1 VLSSKNGLL
10 RISAARDQAPSARSS
25 AIADSIDIPQG
36 TTMSQV
42 FRYSDDTL
50 NAPLSSSAADAAPA
64 ATILIVDDHALLRVG
79 IVTSLGLVENVKLRL
94 LEASNLNDAMTIYRE
109 DPNIALVL
117 LDLNMPDCKGL
128 QGLKQ
133 FLETFP
139 QARVAVISGTQDEFV
154 IGQVRALG
162 AVGYV
167 TKGQAPRMM
176 CDTVLGL
183 LANSTGYG
191 AGGMA
196 SNGFPRFPNA
206 SRYDR
211 VAELGP
217 RHLEILELV
226 LSGCSN
232 QEISTATGLSLGTI
246 KNYVSTILLAL
257 DVKSRSHLI
266 SLFR

>member
-1 VLSSKNGLL
+1 
-10 RISAARDQAPSARSS
+10 
-25 AIADSIDIPQG
+25 
-36 TTMSQV
+36 MSQMLPYATASIGASSV
-42 FRYSDDTL
+42 
-50 NAPLSSSAADAAPA
+50 APRSHLADEPA
-64 ATILIVDDHALLRVG
+64 RMMSKLLIVDDHALVRVG
-79 IVTSLGLVENVKLRL
+79 IVTSLEAVENANLQL
-94 LEASNLNDAMTIYRE
+94 FEASTLHDAINLYRSE
-109 DPNIALVL
+109 PDIALVL

-133 FLETFP
+133 FLEAFP

-167 TKGQAPRMM
+167 TKGQAPRAM
-176 CDTVLGL
+176 CDTVMGL
-183 LANSTGYG
+183 LAAAQGS
-191 AGGMA
+191 A
-196 SNGFPRFPNA
+196 NGFPRFPSS

>member
-1 VLSSKNGLL
+1 MT
-10 RISAARDQAPSARSS
+10 QA
-25 AIADSIDIPQG
+25 
-36 TTMSQV
+36 
-42 FRYSDDTL
+42 FRVNEEALEASVK
-50 NAPLSSSAADAAPA
+50 AVAGAS

-79 IVTSLGLVENVKLRL
+79 IVTSLGAMDKVNLRL
-94 LEASNLNDAMTIYRE
+94 LEASNLGDAMQIYR
-109 DPNIALVL
+109 DDANISLVL

-133 FLETFP
+133 FLEAFP
-139 QARVAVISGTQDEFV
+139 QAKVAVISGTQDEFV

-167 TKGQAPRMM
+167 TKGQAPRML
-176 CDTVLGL
+176 CETVLGL
-183 LANSTGYG
+183 LGQATGGHG
-191 AGGMA
+191 AGVAGNA
-196 SNGFPRFPNA
+196 FPRSPNA

>member
-1 VLSSKNGLL
+1 
-10 RISAARDQAPSARSS
+10 
-25 AIADSIDIPQG
+25 
-36 TTMSQV
+36 M
-42 FRYSDDTL
+42 
-50 NAPLSSSAADAAPA
+50 
-64 ATILIVDDHALLRVG
+64 
-79 IVTSLGLVENVKLRL
+79 
-94 LEASNLNDAMTIYRE
+94 
-109 DPNIALVL
+109 
-117 LDLNMPDCKGL
+117 
-128 QGLKQ
+128 
-133 FLETFP
+133 
-139 QARVAVISGTQDEFV
+139 AVISGTQDEFV

-162 AVGYV
+162 AVGYI
-167 TKGQAPRMM
+167 TKGQAPRTM
-176 CDTVLGL
+176 CDTVVGL
-183 LANSTGYG
+183 LASAN
-191 AGGMA
+191 GGPP
-196 SNGFPRFPNA
+196 SGFSRFPSA

>member
-1 VLSSKNGLL
+1 
-10 RISAARDQAPSARSS
+10 
-25 AIADSIDIPQG
+25 
-36 TTMSQV
+36 
-42 FRYSDDTL
+42 
-50 NAPLSSSAADAAPA
+50 
-64 ATILIVDDHALLRVG
+64 
-79 IVTSLGLVENVKLRL
+79 VENAHLQL
-94 LEASNLNDAMTIYRE
+94 LEASTLHDAMEMYRAE
-109 DPNIALVL
+109 PDIALVL

-133 FLETFP
+133 FLEAFP
-139 QARVAVISGTQDEFV
+139 HARVAVISGTQDEFV

-167 TKGQAPRMM
+167 TKGQAPRAMT
-176 CDTVLGL
+176 DTVMGL
-183 LANSTGYG
+183 LAAAQGT
-191 AGGMA
+191 ATTP
-196 SNGFPRFPNA
+196 FPRFPSS

>member
-1 VLSSKNGLL
+1 MSPSSN
-10 RISAARDQAPSARSS
+10 AADDLPDTV
-25 AIADSIDIPQG
+25 ADRLPG
-36 TTMSQV
+36 T
-42 FRYSDDTL
+42 D
-50 NAPLSSSAADAAPA
+50 APLKV
-64 ATILIVDDHALLRVG
+64 LVVDDHALLRVG
-79 IVTSLGLVENVKLRL
+79 IVTSLRAIEHVQLQL
-94 LEASNLNDAMTIYRE
+94 LEAGNLSDAIEIYRNE
-109 DPNIALVL
+109 ADIALVL
-117 LDLNMPDCKGL
+117 LDLNMPDSKGL

-133 FLETFP
+133 FVETFP
-139 QARVAVISGTQDEFV
+139 LAKVAVISGTQDEFV
-154 IGQVRALG
+154 IGHVRALG

-167 TKGQAPRMM
+167 TKGQDARAMS
-176 CDTVLGL
+176 DIVLAL
-183 LANSTGYG
+183 LGRPVPNEL
-191 AGGMA
+191 GGG
-196 SNGFPRFPNA
+196 SNGRFPRFPNS

>member
-1 VLSSKNGLL
+1 
-10 RISAARDQAPSARSS
+10 
-25 AIADSIDIPQG
+25 
-36 TTMSQV
+36 MSQMLPYATASIGASSV
-42 FRYSDDTL
+42 
-50 NAPLSSSAADAAPA
+50 APRSHLADEPA
-64 ATILIVDDHALLRVG
+64 RMMSKLLIVDDHALVRVG
-79 IVTSLGLVENVKLRL
+79 IVTSLEAVENANLQL
-94 LEASNLNDAMTIYRE
+94 FEASTLTDAITLYRSE
-109 DPNIALVL
+109 PDIALVL

-133 FLETFP
+133 FLEAFP

-167 TKGQAPRMM
+167 TKGQAPRAM
-176 CDTVLGL
+176 CDTVMGL
-183 LANSTGYG
+183 LAAAQGS
-191 AGGMA
+191 A
-196 SNGFPRFPNA
+196 SGFPRFPSS

>member
-1 VLSSKNGLL
+1 
-10 RISAARDQAPSARSS
+10 
-25 AIADSIDIPQG
+25 
-36 TTMSQV
+36 MSQMLP
-42 FRYSDDTL
+42 YATASL
-50 NAPLSSSAADAAPA
+50 SAPVAQRNQLADQPA
-64 ATILIVDDHALLRVG
+64 RMMSKLLIVDDHALVRVG
-79 IVTSLGLVENVKLRL
+79 IVTSLGAVANANLQLF
-94 LEASNLNDAMTIYRE
+94 EASTLHDAMELYRSE
-109 DPNIALVL
+109 PDIALVL

-133 FLETFP
+133 FLEAFP

-167 TKGQAPRMM
+167 TKGQAPRAM
-176 CDTVLGL
+176 CDTVMGL
-183 LANSTGYG
+183 LATAQGNANG
-191 AGGMA
+191 
-196 SNGFPRFPNA
+196 GFPRFPSS

>member
-1 VLSSKNGLL
+1 
-10 RISAARDQAPSARSS
+10 
-25 AIADSIDIPQG
+25 
-36 TTMSQV
+36 MSQM
-42 FRYSDDTL
+42 L
-50 NAPLSSSAADAAPA
+50 PDAAASLDASVAQRNQLADEPA
-64 ATILIVDDHALLRVG
+64 RMMSKLLIVDDHALVRVG
-79 IVTSLGLVENVKLRL
+79 IVTSLEAVENANLQL
-94 LEASNLNDAMTIYRE
+94 LEASTLHDAMTLYRSE
-109 DPNIALVL
+109 PGIALVL

-133 FLETFP
+133 FLEAFP
-139 QARVAVISGTQDEFV
+139 HARVAVISGTQDEFV

-162 AVGYV
+162 AVGYI
-167 TKGQAPRMM
+167 TKGQAPRAM
-176 CDTVLGL
+176 CDTVMGL
-183 LANSTGYG
+183 LATAQGNGSG
-191 AGGMA
+191 
-196 SNGFPRFPNA
+196 GFPRFPSS

>member
-1 VLSSKNGLL
+1 
-10 RISAARDQAPSARSS
+10 
-25 AIADSIDIPQG
+25 
-36 TTMSQV
+36 MSQMLPYATASLGATEAQ
-42 FRYSDDTL
+42 RNQL
-50 NAPLSSSAADAAPA
+50 ADQPA
-64 ATILIVDDHALLRVG
+64 RMMSKLLIVDDHALVRVG
-79 IVTSLGLVENVKLRL
+79 IVTSLGAVENANLQL
-94 LEASNLNDAMTIYRE
+94 LEASTLHDAMELYRSE
-109 DPNIALVL
+109 PDVALVL

-133 FLETFP
+133 FLEAFP

-167 TKGQAPRMM
+167 TKGQAPRAM
-176 CDTVLGL
+176 CDTVMGL
-183 LANSTGYG
+183 LATAQGNSNG
-191 AGGMA
+191 
-196 SNGFPRFPNA
+196 GFPRFPSS

>member
-1 VLSSKNGLL
+1 MNQFMPHAASICASTAL
-10 RISAARDQAPSARSS
+10 RNCPA
-25 AIADSIDIPQG
+25 
-36 TTMSQV
+36 
-42 FRYSDDTL
+42 DDTAL
-50 NAPLSSSAADAAPA
+50 TMTKL
-64 ATILIVDDHALLRVG
+64 LIVDDHALVRVG
-79 IVTSLGLVENVKLRL
+79 IVASLAALDNARLQL
-94 LEASNLNDAMTIYRE
+94 LEASTLHDALNLYRSE
-109 DPNIALVL
+109 GDVALVL

-139 QARVAVISGTQDEFV
+139 DARVAVISGTQDEFV

-167 TKGQAPRMM
+167 TKGQAPRAM
-176 CDTVLGL
+176 CETVMGL
-183 LANSTGYG
+183 LSPTG
-191 AGGMA
+191 
-196 SNGFPRFPNA
+196 SSSPTGFSRFPSS

>member
-1 VLSSKNGLL
+1 MN
-10 RISAARDQAPSARSS
+10 SANSILQHTHNVTTPPAESAL
-25 AIADSIDIPQG
+25 P
-36 TTMSQV
+36 
-42 FRYSDDTL
+42 
-50 NAPLSSSAADAAPA
+50 AAPA
-64 ATILIVDDHALLRVG
+64 IPKILIVDDHALLRVG
-79 IVTSLGLVENVKLRL
+79 IVTSLSAIEGTPLELI
-94 LEASNLNDAMTIYRE
+94 EASTLHDAIEAYRAHP
-109 DPNIALVL
+109 DTTLVL

-133 FLETFP
+133 FLEVYP

-167 TKGQAPRMM
+167 TKGQAPGSM
-176 CDTVLGL
+176 CDIVLGL
-183 LANSTGYG
+183 LSATPGPTNGHAAN
-191 AGGMA
+191 AR
-196 SNGFPRFPNA
+196 FPRFPT
-206 SRYDR
+206 SSSYDR

>member
-1 VLSSKNGLL
+1 MSPISPPVAGLQPSVVPRPVEAAAGLPTKVL
-10 RISAARDQAPSARSS
+10 
-25 AIADSIDIPQG
+25 
-36 TTMSQV
+36 V
-42 FRYSDDTL
+42 
-50 NAPLSSSAADAAPA
+50 
-64 ATILIVDDHALLRVG
+64 VDDHALLRVG
-79 IVTSLGLVENVKLRL
+79 IVTSLGQIEHVKLQL
-94 LEASNLNDAMTIYRE
+94 LEAGNLGDAIELYRSQP
-109 DPNIALVL
+109 DIALVL
-117 LDLNMPDCKGL
+117 LDLNMPDSKGL

-139 QARVAVISGTQDEFV
+139 LAKVAVISGTQDEFV
-154 IGQVRALG
+154 IGHVRALG

-167 TKGQAPRMM
+167 TKGQAPRAMAEI
-176 CDTVLGL
+176 VLGL
-183 LANSTGYG
+183 LGKPLAAEIGGG
-191 AGGMA
+191 ASSSA
-196 SNGFPRFPNA
+196 RFPRFPNS

>member
-1 VLSSKNGLL
+1 MSSVLHTATDATRALPGL
-10 RISAARDQAPSARSS
+10 APRSTPS
-25 AIADSIDIPQG
+25 TGAVVP
-36 TTMSQV
+36 V
-42 FRYSDDTL
+42 V
-50 NAPLSSSAADAAPA
+50 PK
-64 ATILIVDDHALLRVG
+64 ILIVDDHALLRVG
-79 IVTSLGLVENVKLRL
+79 IVTSLSHIEGTPLELH
-94 LEASNLNDAMTIYRE
+94 EASTLHDAIEGYRAHP
-109 DPNIALVL
+109 DTALVL

-167 TKGQAPRMM
+167 TKGQAPRAM
-176 CDTVLGL
+176 CDIVLGL
-183 LANSTGYG
+183 LSAVPGGGSAAAG
-191 AGGMA
+191 A
-196 SNGFPRFPNA
+196 RFPKFP
-206 SRYDR
+206 SSSSYDR

>member
-1 VLSSKNGLL
+1 MSSNSLPANDTP
-10 RISAARDQAPSARSS
+10 SDTVVEQAAP
-25 AIADSIDIPQG
+25 PVG
-36 TTMSQV
+36 
-42 FRYSDDTL
+42 
-50 NAPLSSSAADAAPA
+50 ADAP
-64 ATILIVDDHALLRVG
+64 IKVLVVDDHALLRVG
-79 IVTSLGLVENVKLRL
+79 IVTSLRMIEHVKLQL
-94 LEASNLNDAMTIYRE
+94 LEAGNLSDAMDIYRAE
-109 DPNIALVL
+109 PDISLVL
-117 LDLNMPDCKGL
+117 LDLNMPDSKGL

-133 FLETFP
+133 FVETFP
-139 QARVAVISGTQDEFV
+139 LAKVAVISGTQDEFV
-154 IGQVRALG
+154 IGHVRALG

-167 TKGQAPRMM
+167 TKGQDAKAMS
-176 CDTVLGL
+176 DIVLGL
-183 LANSTGYG
+183 LGKPLPADLANGTP
-191 AGGMA
+191 AR
-196 SNGFPRFPNA
+196 FPRFPNS

>member
-1 VLSSKNGLL
+1 
-10 RISAARDQAPSARSS
+10 
-25 AIADSIDIPQG
+25 
-36 TTMSQV
+36 MSQMLPHATASLGASV
-42 FRYSDDTL
+42 AQRNRL
-50 NAPLSSSAADAAPA
+50 ADEPSRMMSKL
-64 ATILIVDDHALLRVG
+64 LIVDDHALVRVG
-79 IVTSLGLVENVKLRL
+79 IVTSLEAVENANLQL
-94 LEASNLNDAMTIYRE
+94 LEASTLHDAMTLYGSE
-109 DPNIALVL
+109 ADIALVL

-133 FLETFP
+133 FLEAFP

-167 TKGQAPRMM
+167 TKGQAPRAM
-176 CDTVLGL
+176 CDTVMGL
-183 LANSTGYG
+183 LATAQGNGNG
-191 AGGMA
+191 
-196 SNGFPRFPNA
+196 GFPRFPSS

>member
-1 VLSSKNGLL
+1 
-10 RISAARDQAPSARSS
+10 
-25 AIADSIDIPQG
+25 
-36 TTMSQV
+36 MSQV
-42 FRYSDDTL
+42 
-50 NAPLSSSAADAAPA
+50 LSGMASRSGATAAPRNHA
-64 ATILIVDDHALLRVG
+64 AEESVRKMTKLLIVDDHALVRVG
-79 IVTSLGLVENVKLRL
+79 IVTSLGAVENANLQL
-94 LEASNLNDAMTIYRE
+94 LEASTLHDALELYRSE
-109 DPNIALVL
+109 PDIALVL

-133 FLETFP
+133 FLEAFP

-167 TKGQAPRMM
+167 TKGQAPRQM
-176 CDTVLGL
+176 CDTVMGL
-183 LANSTGYG
+183 LASAQGG
-191 AGGMA
+191 AMA
-196 SNGFPRFPNA
+196 PPFSRFPSS

>member
-1 VLSSKNGLL
+1 
-10 RISAARDQAPSARSS
+10 
-25 AIADSIDIPQG
+25 
-36 TTMSQV
+36 MSQMLPYATASIGASSV
-42 FRYSDDTL
+42 
-50 NAPLSSSAADAAPA
+50 APRNHLADEPA
-64 ATILIVDDHALLRVG
+64 RMMSKLLIVDDHALVRVG
-79 IVTSLGLVENVKLRL
+79 IVTSLEAVENANLQL
-94 LEASNLNDAMTIYRE
+94 FEASTLTDAIALYRSE
-109 DPNIALVL
+109 PDIALVL

-133 FLETFP
+133 FLEAFP

-167 TKGQAPRMM
+167 TKGQAPRAM
-176 CDTVLGL
+176 CDTVMGL
-183 LANSTGYG
+183 LAAAQGSANG
-191 AGGMA
+191 
-196 SNGFPRFPNA
+196 GFPRFPSS

>member
-1 VLSSKNGLL
+1 MN
-10 RISAARDQAPSARSS
+10 QASMHTEDTINPSLAQR
-25 AIADSIDIPQG
+25 
-36 TTMSQV
+36 
-42 FRYSDDTL
+42 L
-50 NAPLSSSAADAAPA
+50 AADNALAP
-64 ATILIVDDHALLRVG
+64 IKVLIVDDHALLRVG
-79 IVTSLGLVENVKLRL
+79 IVTSLSMVEETPLDL
-94 LEASNLNDAMTIYRE
+94 LEASNLHDAMALYRE
-109 DPNIALVL
+109 EANIALVL
-117 LDLNMPDCKGL
+117 LDLNMPDSKGL

-133 FLETFP
+133 FMEAFP
-139 QARVAVISGTQDEFV
+139 RARVAVISGTQDEFV

-176 CDTVLGL
+176 CDTVMGL
-183 LANSTGYG
+183 LA
-191 AGGMA
+191 A
-196 SNGFPRFPNA
+196 SPVGFPRFPSS

-232 QEISTATGLSLGTI
+232 QEISNATALSLGTI